1 MPVYLAYRFFGEQ
14 TQGFMNAI
22 DKVSGKTLKVEVV
35 GFNQEDGGRRFESL
49 RSPSSL
55 GIPRAQTLG
64 ADDVTQG

>member
-1 MPVYLAYRFFGEQ
+1 
-14 TQGFMNAI
+14 MNAV

-35 GFNQEDGGRRFESL
+35 GFNQEDGGRRFESF
-49 RSPSSL
+49 RSPSPL